1 MQKAEV
7 IMADANGPKLKAV
20 SVLRQD
26 SEVSSLSEF
35 FNAPIKPTINKD
47 LIYYEAV
54 SDSEVIIEPSF
65 VDIKAIN
72 KPFSVDCEAIIKPS
86 SVDRKLSTDLDT
98 STD

>member
-1 MQKAEV
+1 
-7 IMADANGPKLKAV
+7 MADANGPKLKAV

-54 SDSEVIIEPSF
+54 SGSEVIIQPSF
-65 VDIKAIN
+65 VDIKAIT

-86 SVDRKLSTDLDT
+86 SLDCKLSTDLDT